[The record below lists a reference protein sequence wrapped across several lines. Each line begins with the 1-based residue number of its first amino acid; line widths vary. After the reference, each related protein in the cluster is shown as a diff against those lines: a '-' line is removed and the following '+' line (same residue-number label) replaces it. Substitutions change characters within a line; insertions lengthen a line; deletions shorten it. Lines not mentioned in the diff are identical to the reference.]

1 MKKLKSCKFHLRRSL
16 PYIHTLQNGLKSNSD
31 KIALLK
37 RFPDFVLKDII
48 EVLINIVNKNCTTST
63 KVKSHIIGH
72 KKSVAKFLDIAKKHK
87 HRPKVAL
94 NNQKGHFIGAILP
107 AILSVLSSL

>member
-1 MKKLKSCKFHLRRSL
+1 MRTNKSLKRSL
-16 PYIHTLQNGLKSNSD
+16 PYIHSLQNGLKSNSD

-48 EVLINIVNKNCTTST
+48 EVLINIVNKNCNTPP
-63 KVKSHIIGH
+63 KARSHLLSQ
-72 KKSVAKFLDIAKKHK
+72 KRSVVKFLDHAKKHK
-87 HRPKVAL
+87 HHPKLAL
-94 NNQKGHFIGAILP
+94 NNQKGQFIGAILP